1 MDHRPLPP
9 DLRRRDRHHVFRD
22 RLRHLAASDGTCA
35 GELRPDAR
43 PAVDVV
49 HRHDRADL
57 PVALGRY
64 SRHAAPNGIL
74 RLRRPGDCCASC
86 LGDDVGHR
94 RRDPSRVGRVVSRRV
109 GARADGPAVRAGNLP
124 LQRRG
129 TPAARVAGCAQ
140 RLRAVARPDG
150 GPDHRELRLSDRA
163 FPGNAWH
170 GSSSHQ
176 GRRAMVTRKRIAALG
191 NPWFTAS
198 VGITVAIA
206 LVAAVIGFVWLPL
219 QHPGERFTDVWDAIC
234 SAAGLVRNAPSG
246 AQIVRADYLTTS
258 VEIDPQ
264 MLQGASAESIGRG
277 ATLALRCTMCHGARG
292 LSQADTPNLAGQY
305 PVTIYKELVDFKT
318 GARASAVMAPLVAD
332 LSDADMRDLAAYYA
346 YLPRVTSSGSA
357 AGEPPLIV
365 ASGAPLRGIAPC
377 GACHGEVESKASAA
391 WLEGQPAIYL
401 RTQLGAFATGARHND
416 IGEQMRNV
424 ARRMTPEEINAA
436 SRFYADGP

>member
-1 MDHRPLPP
+1 
-9 DLRRRDRHHVFRD
+9 
-22 RLRHLAASDGTCA
+22 
-35 GELRPDAR
+35 
-43 PAVDVV
+43 
-49 HRHDRADL
+49 
-57 PVALGRY
+57 
-64 SRHAAPNGIL
+64 
-74 RLRRPGDCCASC
+74 
-86 LGDDVGHR
+86 
-94 RRDPSRVGRVVSRRV
+94 
-109 GARADGPAVRAGNLP
+109 
-124 LQRRG
+124 
-129 TPAARVAGCAQ
+129 
-140 RLRAVARPDG
+140 
-150 GPDHRELRLSDRA
+150 
-163 FPGNAWH
+163 
-170 GSSSHQ
+170 
-176 GRRAMVTRKRIAALG
+176 MVTRESIASLR

-198 VGITVAIA
+198 VGITVAIV
-206 LVAAVIGFVWLPL
+206 LVAAVVGFIWLPL
-219 QHPGERFTDVWDAIC
+219 QHPGERFKDVWDAIC

-264 MLQGASAESIGRG
+264 MLQGASAESIGGG

-416 IGEQMRNV
+416 IGEQMRNI
-424 ARRMTPEEINAA
+424 ARRMTAAEIAAA
-436 SRFYADGP
+436 SEFYADRP